1 MFIDPPPLAP
11 ILPGEGFPD
20 HEAVRLLHVL
30 PRGLV
35 PVREADGTPR
45 FALSRFRDTTIGAAR
60 GMMHLELDFAT
71 LDPDLMGAAATDGWD
86 LRLAGFSAAR
96 ARLRSH
102 VPGLSGDGPLGPWSE
117 AGLSSRTLLV
127 EDHLFDANTAQM
139 LDALLSSDAGDIEVE
154 VEARYEGLEQPLPVL
169 VSAELAQVAALL
181 RASAPSYLLA
191 EGVDQDAV
199 EAAILS
205 AVSGAHSPFRCEQ
218 LSGEPFADDAVLR
231 RCLALAMRDDLFAVV
246 AADDSWAVP
255 RYRWRD
261 GIAAEGR
268 RSWDL
273 SIPRRMSRIWQGR
286 WSLRSLVRELSEEDR
301 SALFPAFSAIAPFA
315 TVPVALIGPVGLD
328 PRFVRRVQVDVL
340 ASGPGGVPQQRSFV
354 YPPTPAFQRFNVSYP
369 ALTETF
375 HLSAHVSATLSPLA
389 GAVPA
394 LPRPLGRRPLKAGTA
409 ISWTAADAGFH
420 TMAVS
425 AMPGLFDR
433 AARIE
438 VKVADGDTLLCVA
451 SLTSDA
457 PDATLAWETQSG
469 TPAISAVA
477 YKDEAGGPSVT
488 LHEGAAHGS
497 LLVRPEMLEVLDP
510 ETIRVSLD
518 PVSIGNA
525 AYAAITLADP
535 TGRKRSFSLD
545 AGEVFDWPCWRRSR
559 FDPLSYQYR
568 VQHIPRL
575 PDGTTLPLVSGDWLR
590 GQAPELRIILQP
602 AGVDA

>member
-20 HEAVRLLHVL
+20 HEAARLLHVL

-35 PVREADGTPR
+35 PVREADGTAR
-45 FALSRFRDTTIGAAR
+45 FALSRFRDTTIGAAG

-71 LDPDLMGAAATDGWD
+71 LDPELMGAAATDGWD

-102 VPGLSGDGPLGPWSE
+102 LPGLSDGDPLGPWSE
-117 AGLSSRTLLV
+117 ARLSSRTLLV

-154 VEARYEGLEQPLPVL
+154 VEARYEGLEQALPVL
-169 VSAELAQVAALL
+169 VSAELAEVATLL
-181 RASAPSYLLA
+181 RASAPAYLLA
-191 EGVDQDAV
+191 EGVGYDAI

-205 AVSGAHSPFRCEQ
+205 AIYGTHSPFRCEQ
-218 LSGEPFADDAVLR
+218 LSGEPIADDAVLR
-231 RCLALAMRDDLFAVV
+231 RRLALAMRDDLFAAVP
-246 AADDSWAVP
+246 AADGWAAP

-273 SIPRRMSRIWQGR
+273 SVPRRTSRIWQGR
-286 WSLRSLVRELSEEDR
+286 WSLRSLIRDLSSEDR
-301 SALFPAFSAIAPFA
+301 DAFFPAFSAIAPFA
-315 TVPVALIGPVGLD
+315 TIPVAVIGPVGLA

-354 YPPTPAFQRFNVSYP
+354 YPPTPAFRRFNLSYP

-375 HLSAHVSATLSPLA
+375 HLSANVSATLSPLA

-394 LPRPLGRRPLKAGTA
+394 LPRPLGRRPLTTGSA
-409 ISWTAADAGFH
+409 IAWTAADAGFE

-425 AMPGLFDR
+425 AMPGLFDL

-438 VKVADGDTLLCVA
+438 VKVAAGDTLLCLA
-451 SLTSDA
+451 SLTPNA
-457 PDATLAWETQSG
+457 PEATLAWQMQAEP
-469 TPAISAVA
+469 PAVSVVA
-477 YKDEAGGPSVT
+477 YKDEAGGPSVAVHQGT
-488 LHEGAAHGS
+488 VQGS
-497 LLVRPEMLEVLDP
+497 LLIRPEMLEVLDP
-510 ETIRVSLD
+510 DTIRVSLD
-518 PVSIGNA
+518 PGSIGNA

-545 AGEVFDWPCWRRSR
+545 ADEVFDWPCWRSSR

-575 PDGTTLPLVSGDWLR
+575 PDGTTLPLVSGEWLR
-590 GQAPELRIILQP
+590 GQAPELRVVLP
-602 AGVDA
+602 PVRVDA